1 MYLSDLGI
9 IGISIALI
17 SLMALVLTSAV
28 ANARMTVQRDNWRY
42 EALRL
47 QRVIDEA
54 SPLTRKEPTWLS

>member
-9 IGISIALI
+9 IAISITLI

-47 QRVIDEA
+47 QRVIDKA
-54 SPLTRKEPTWLS
+54 SPLTRKENA